1 MSLSLLSKFKLL
13 FPSEYQRQRSRVRG
27 DARHLDARQNDDDDV
42 SSDVDDV
49 RLLRR
54 RRPLEE
60 GRRLGSAKDHR
71 DAQEVR
77 SGNEEGGPWKNF
89 LLADGPLP

>member
-1 MSLSLLSKFKLL
+1 MSPSLVSKFGLL

-27 DARHLDARQNDDDDV
+27 DARHLDARQNDDDV

-60 GRRLGSAKDHR
+60 GRRLGPAKDHR

-77 SGNEEGGPWKNF
+77 SRNEEGGPGKNF